1 MPATLTTLTGILK
14 ELYEPTLRKQ
24 LNSEVVALRRL
35 ERSSAGVESHV
46 GGKYVTFPIHYG
58 RNSGIGA
65 RRELETLPAAGQ
77 QATTGVRIGLKYLY
91 GAVGMSG
98 QTFEL
103 ADKNYQSFISG
114 MDLEI
119 NGVKDDLAKDLNRQ
133 VYGDGT
139 GAIGASTVASATTTQ
154 TVTNAGL
161 FQQFEILDVYV
172 PATLA
177 ADGAP
182 KYTGLVVNAV
192 DAVAGTITLAVA
204 PGATTAVGDVWVRT
218 GNANREWTG
227 LKAMVN
233 NTGVYETV
241 DPVAINVW
249 KAVVDSNAGT
259 GRNLSEGLM
268 ITNVDK
274 VRVNGGSTSL
284 LLTSL
289 GVRRAYFNL
298 ISQMRTFVDT
308 VEFTGGFKGLAFTT
322 DAGEIPL
329 ISDPDAPRG
338 TIWGLS
344 EKNIKI
350 YRESDWSFMARDGS
364 MWDRMVQ
371 KDGYEG
377 KMYQYSELATDRRNT
392 HFRIDDITEG

>member
-1 MPATLTTLTGILK
+1 
-14 ELYEPTLRKQ
+14 
-24 LNSEVVALRRL
+24 
-35 ERSSAGVESHV
+35 
-46 GGKYVTFPIHYG
+46 
-58 RNSGIGA
+58 
-65 RRELETLPAAGQ
+65 
-77 QATTGVRIGLKYLY
+77 
-91 GAVGMSG
+91 
-98 QTFEL
+98 
-103 ADKNYQSFISG
+103 
-114 MDLEI
+114 
-119 NGVKDDLAKDLNRQ
+119 
-133 VYGDGT
+133 
-139 GAIGASTVASATTTQ
+139 
-154 TVTNAGL
+154 
-161 FQQFEILDVYV
+161 
-172 PATLA
+172 
-177 ADGAP
+177 
-182 KYTGLVVNAV
+182 
-192 DAVAGTITLAVA
+192 
-204 PGATTAVGDVWVRT
+204 
-218 GNANREWTG
+218 
-227 LKAMVN
+227 MVN